1 MNFFQKFDT
10 LVSSS
15 VMENLFFRESIQF
28 LKYYVR
34 TKTNDCHKKVRTAK
48 HWSPPLYAMQ
58 LQQSILG
65 HESSTDL
72 EHLWFNSSKST
83 SDFELC
89 SLPMEQILAPVP
101 NAHKWWTHTAHQL
114 SLTIRPTFVHLYPHQ
129 ELQWRSSLKPE
140 RCLHMCKS
148 QVYSSKSR
156 VYN

>member
-1 MNFFQKFDT
+1 MVEFFSKVWYLGQF
-10 LVSSS
+10 LCY
-15 VMENLFFRESIQF
+15 ENLFFRESIQF

-34 TKTNDCHKKVRTAK
+34 TKTNDCHKKVRTAE

-89 SLPMEQILAPVP
+89 SLPMEQILAPVYP
-101 NAHKWWTHTAHQL
+101 MHINDEHILHTNCHSQL
-114 SLTIRPTFVHLYPHQ
+114 GLYLFTCTLT
-129 ELQWRSSLKPE
+129 
-140 RCLHMCKS
+140 KS
-148 QVYSSKSR
+148 F
-156 VYN
+156 NDALA